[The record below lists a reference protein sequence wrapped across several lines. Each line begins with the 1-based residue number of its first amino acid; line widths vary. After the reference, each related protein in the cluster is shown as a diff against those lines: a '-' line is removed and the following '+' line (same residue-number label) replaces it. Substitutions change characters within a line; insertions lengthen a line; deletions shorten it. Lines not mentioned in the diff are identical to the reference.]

1 MHWIA
6 APVIAGF
13 GGYSNGF
20 TTVIDFAQA
29 ANHAQGQN
37 HNAVTVTP
45 VCAGLSALVCH
56 RPASMQDYRPM
67 TWPAPID
74 REEYTMFSK
83 CQQAAAMIA
92 AAAAA
97 LCAVSPAVAHHSFA
111 MFDQAKVSTKVRA
124 TVSEFRFTNP
134 HSFVVVNVKE
144 GNGVTRY
151 ALECSSV
158 NMMARAGWKHNTLK
172 AGDTVDITFYPLRNG
187 KPGGMLKT
195 IKVADGRTLSG
206 W

>member
-1 MHWIA
+1 
-6 APVIAGF
+6 
-13 GGYSNGF
+13 
-20 TTVIDFAQA
+20 
-29 ANHAQGQN
+29 
-37 HNAVTVTP
+37 
-45 VCAGLSALVCH
+45 
-56 RPASMQDYRPM
+56 
-67 TWPAPID
+67 
-74 REEYTMFSK
+74 MFSK
-83 CQQAAAMIA
+83 CQQAAALV
-92 AAAAA
+92 AAAA
-97 LCAVSPAVAHHSFA
+97 LAVCAVSPALAHHSFA
-111 MFDQAKVSTKVRA
+111 MFDQAKISTKVRA

-158 NMMARAGWKHNTLK
+158 NMMSRAGWKHNTLK

-195 IKVADGRTLSG
+195 IKVADGRMLSG